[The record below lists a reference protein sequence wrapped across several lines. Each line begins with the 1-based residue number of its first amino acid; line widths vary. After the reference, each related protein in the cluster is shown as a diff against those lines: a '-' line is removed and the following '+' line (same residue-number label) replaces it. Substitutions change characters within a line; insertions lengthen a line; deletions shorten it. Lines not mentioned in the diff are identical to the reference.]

1 MACELRSADCGVRNQ
16 SAAVNE
22 IVIFSIGA
30 RSAVSIPG
38 EENFILAKNLPLDA
52 TNPGS
57 SLLSLDEQEQVSVLT
72 FDTVHRSRSASR
84 GVLRPSWNL
93 RLQVRFGF

>member
-1 MACELRSADCGVRNQ
+1 
-16 SAAVNE
+16 
-22 IVIFSIGA
+22 
-30 RSAVSIPG
+30 VSIPG

-72 FDTVHRSRSASR
+72 FCTFCASAERPVQADAAGPLQYRTNNTLVANFQVNNLNELTADTNGGRLTLTRP
-84 GVLRPSWNL
+84 LR
-93 RLQVRFGF
+93 